1 MSNKTN
7 IVPEQLKRRSQIL
20 LLIVITLS
28 MGIGVTAIT
37 SYNILK
43 VMLLENLKQQALFKA
58 EQGRN
63 DIDQWLCIRKTEIN
77 TLANSPVVRS
87 LDWQLMKPYLQS
99 EVARLRTFLLI
110 ALVKPDG
117 GLINTQ
123 GGQPNVKD
131 REFFRRSMAGEIAA
145 ADPIVGRT
153 SQALQIQISSP
164 ISGKINTSPSG
175 VLMGGIPIDKVVE
188 VISNLHQGKKSY
200 AFALNSKGI
209 PIAHPNKS
217 LIGSPE
223 KPADSFLDSPNLKLA
238 EITRQ
243 MVDKRTSIQLVQ
255 LDGKWNYIAYTPMKE
270 ANWSVALV
278 VPRENI
284 ESPLQ
289 VLNLLAVVLG
299 GLLIVGL
306 VGAWRQV
313 QMYEQICDRALSYSQ
328 QTQQLSATLKE
339 LQNTQAQL
347 LQTEKMSSL
356 GQLVAGVAHEI
367 NNPIGFIHS
376 NLIHI
381 GEYSDG
387 ILNLLELYQQT
398 YTNPTPQISYQL
410 EELDIEFIA
419 KDLPKLIDSM
429 SSGTTRIRTIV
440 LSLRNFARLDEADIK
455 LVDIHEG
462 LDNTLMILNHRLQAI
477 SNKPEIKIIKKY
489 GTLPL
494 VKCYAG
500 QINQAFINIFNNAIS
515 ALHESDQSA
524 PSITIQTF
532 IKDEDWINISI
543 TDNGVGISEENRLR
557 IFDPFFTTR
566 PVGQGAGLGLTSA
579 YQIVVERHT
588 GMINVN
594 STLGQGT
601 EFSIVLP
608 LKAKLD

>member
-1 MSNKTN
+1 MFNKAN
-7 IVPEQLKRRSQIL
+7 IVPDQLKRRSQIL
-20 LLIVITLS
+20 LLVVITLS
-28 MGIGVTAIT
+28 IGIGVTAIT

-43 VMLLENLKQQALFKA
+43 EMLLENLKQQALFKA

-63 DIDQWLCIRKTEIN
+63 DIDQWLSIRKTEIN

-99 EVARLRTFLLI
+99 EVGRLQTFLLI

-117 GLINTQ
+117 ALINTQ

-131 REFFRRSMAGEIAA
+131 REFFQRSMAGEIAV
-145 ADPIVGRT
+145 ADPILGRT
-153 SQALQIQISSP
+153 TQTLQIQISSP
-164 ISGKINTSPSG
+164 IPAKIGTSPAG
-175 VLMGGIPIDKVVE
+175 VLMGGIPVDKVVE
-188 VISNLHQGKKSY
+188 VISNLHQGKDSY
-200 AFALNSKGI
+200 AFALNSKGV

-381 GEYSDG
+381 SEYSDG
-387 ILNLLELYQQT
+387 ILKLLELYQQT
-398 YTNPTPQISYQL
+398 YTNPTPQICYQL
-410 EELDIEFIA
+410 EELDIEFLA
-419 KDLPKLIDSM
+419 QDLPKLIDSM
-429 SSGTTRIRTIV
+429 SAGTTRIRTIV

-462 LDNTLMILNHRLQAI
+462 LDNTLMILNHRLQAT
-477 SNKPEIKIIKKY
+477 SNQPEIKIIKKY
-489 GTLPL
+489 GNMPL

-500 QINQAFINIFNNAIS
+500 QINQVFINILNNAIN
-515 ALHESDQSA
+515 ALHESEQSA

-532 IKDEDWINISI
+532 TKDENWINISI

-579 YQIVVERHT
+579 YQIVVQRHT

-601 EFSIVLP
+601 EFSILLP
-608 LKAKLD
+608 LKAKID